1 MSDKRIEARIREYYV
16 AETGE
21 WLVEKGKV
29 KEAKL
34 LKEACET
41 IESLRRANARLE
53 QSIHERMTDNWKKDQ
68 ELKDRAKALEE
79 LENRL
84 HERLNSAKQGLE
96 YLLEN
101 LK

>member
-1 MSDKRIEARIREYYV
+1 MTDKSIEARIREHYV

-41 IESLRRANARLE
+41 IEKLRRNYAQSE
-53 QSIHERMTDNWKKDQ
+53 QNYYRMMMETAEKKRNLDER
-68 ELKDRAKALEE
+68 EKAIEE
-79 LENRL
+79 KEKSLFNRVK
-84 HERLNSAKQGLE
+84 SAKEGLE
-96 YLLEN
+96 YLLESV
-101 LK
+101 K

>member
-1 MSDKRIEARIREYYV
+1 MSDKRIETRIREHYV

-41 IESLRRANARLE
+41 IESLRRTVARLE
-53 QSIHERMTDNWKKDQ
+53 KSVYAQSHENYKKGV
-68 ELKDRAKALEE
+68 ELAERAKAVEE